1 MKILHY
7 SLGFPPY
14 SVGGLTKYCLD
25 LAREQVRQ
33 GHDVSMLWPGKITNS
48 DESKIKE
55 HKDFEMIRSY
65 ELVGQNYLPQIY
77 GIEDTS
83 LFEINTNTDAIA
95 EFLDKKNFDVIHLH
109 TLMGL
114 NESIIDEFKKHNI
127 KMVYTTHDFF
137 GICPKTTL
145 FFGGET
151 CANNFECE
159 GCKDCN
165 KNALSQSKMKLV
177 QSPAYRAVKTNS
189 LVEKI
194 RKSQKSK
201 KFEEDQRNN
210 RIKDDSLAAKEKYK
224 SLRQYYLSMLEK
236 VDIIHYNSQY
246 MKDVFE
252 KYLAHEGK
260 VLNIVHGG
268 IEKHTENIKEQSEGG
283 IINITYIGAIASYK
297 GYYMLIDVL
306 DSLFTEGYSNFRLN
320 VYGDAPENKP
330 YIKQHEP
337 FVSEELGDIMRDAD
351 FLVNLHDVSYGFTVL
366 EAISYGTPVVITE
379 EVGAKDWVR
388 NNMTGIICD
397 YNFDSVRDAIKSL
410 ITNNTKLS
418 VMRKNIRATFRV
430 PTLAEHTEELI
441 KEFY

>member
-33 GHDVSMLWPGKITNS
+33 GHDVSMLWPGRVTNS
-48 DESKIKE
+48 DVTKIKE

-65 ELVGQNYLPQIY
+65 ELIGQNYVPQIY
-77 GIEDTS
+77 GIADTS
-83 LFEINTNTDAIA
+83 LFEIQTNVDEVI
-95 EFLDKKNFDVIHLH
+95 EFLDKKRFDVVHFH

-114 NESIIDEFKKHNI
+114 NEAIIDEIKRQKI

-145 FFGGET
+145 FFDGQT

-159 GCKDCN
+159 GCQDCN
-165 KNALSQSKMKLV
+165 SNALSQKKMKLI
-177 QSPAYRAVKTNS
+177 QSPMYRSVKTNS
-189 LVEKI
+189 LVERV

-201 KFEEDQRNN
+201 KFEEDQKNTGV
-210 RIKDDSLAAKEKYK
+210 KDTSLSAKEKYK
-224 SLRQYYLSMLEK
+224 SLREYYLGILDK
-236 VDIIHYNSQY
+236 IDVIHYNSQY

-252 KYLAHEGK
+252 KYLDHEGK
-260 VLNIVHGG
+260 VLNIVHSG
-268 IEKHTENIKEQSEGG
+268 IQKNTDRIKEATDGRM
-283 IINITYIGAIASYK
+283 INITYVGAIADYK

-306 DSLFTEGYSNFRLN
+306 DSLFAEGYSNFRLN

-330 YIKQHEP
+330 FIKVHEP
-337 FVSEELGDIMRDAD
+337 YVSSELSDIMQDAD

-366 EAISYGTPVVITE
+366 EAISNGTPVVVTN
-379 EVGAKDWVR
+379 EVGAKDLVK

-397 YNFDSVRDAIKSL
+397 YDFDSIRDGIKSL
-410 ITNNTKLS
+410 LTNNTKLN
-418 VMRKNIRATFRV
+418 VMRKNIRAMVRI
-430 PTLAEHTEELI
+430 PTLAEHTEQLI